1 MTRSLTARELIAEEP
16 AAAIVGEYLIDSDTS
31 ETPDAVI
38 SNDYFLCDSGTR
50 SSDRETLVQEDSVV
64 RPKSIC

>member
-50 SSDRETLVQEDSVV
+50 SSDR
-64 RPKSIC
+64 